1 MKKEIKVFAP
11 ASVTNVG
18 CGFDI
23 LGFAIDW
30 PGDEIILRI
39 KEKPGISIKKITG
52 DHGILPLDPSKNT
65 AGLSLMALA
74 DHLQFEKG
82 IEIELHKKM
91 ALGSGLGSS
100 AASAVASVFALN
112 ELLDKPLTKDQ
123 LMEFALEGEKLTCG
137 GTPHGDNVAACLY
150 GGFVLVR
157 SINPIDVINIDT
169 PDNLFCS
176 VVHPHLEINTS
187 DTRKMLRKQ
196 ILLSDAV
203 KQWGNVAGLVAGLM
217 NNDYDL
223 IGRSLHDVI
232 IEPVRSILIP
242 GFDEVKKAALD
253 AGAIGSSISGS
264 GPSIFA
270 LSKTQDTAKKVA
282 NVMKKVLKSVE
293 IESDIYLSPI
303 NKIGP
308 KIL

>member
-123 LMEFALEGEKLTCG
+123 LTG
-137 GTPHGDNVAACLY
+137 V
-150 GGFVLVR
+150 
-157 SINPIDVINIDT
+157 
-169 PDNLFCS
+169 CS
-176 VVHPHLEINTS
+176 GR
-187 DTRKMLRKQ
+187 RKTYMRR
-196 ILLSDAV
+196 
-203 KQWGNVAGLVAGLM
+203 N
-217 NNDYDL
+217 
-223 IGRSLHDVI
+223 
-232 IEPVRSILIP
+232 
-242 GFDEVKKAALD
+242 
-253 AGAIGSSISGS
+253 SSW
-264 GPSIFA
+264 
-270 LSKTQDTAKKVA
+270 
-282 NVMKKVLKSVE
+282 
-293 IESDIYLSPI
+293 
-303 NKIGP
+303 
-308 KIL
+308 

>member
-1 MKKEIKVFAP
+1 M
-11 ASVTNVG
+11 
-18 CGFDI
+18 
-23 LGFAIDW
+23 
-30 PGDEIILRI
+30 
-39 KEKPGISIKKITG
+39 
-52 DHGILPLDPSKNT
+52 
-65 AGLSLMALA
+65 
-74 DHLQFEKG
+74 
-82 IEIELHKKM
+82 
-91 ALGSGLGSS
+91 
-100 AASAVASVFALN
+100 
-112 ELLDKPLTKDQ
+112 
-123 LMEFALEGEKLTCG
+123 
-137 GTPHGDNVAACLY
+137 AACLY